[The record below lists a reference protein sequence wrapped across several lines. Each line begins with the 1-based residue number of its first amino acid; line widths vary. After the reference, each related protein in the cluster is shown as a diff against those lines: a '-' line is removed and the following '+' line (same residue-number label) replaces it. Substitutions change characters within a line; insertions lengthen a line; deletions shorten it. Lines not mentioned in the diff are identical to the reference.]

1 MGLVWNSWR
10 PRSPGCSDPVRAL
23 REKTSM
29 APFLPVLDAPGSAHC
44 CRTVAQSPE
53 TRLDSAIPGSPLLT
67 ELTPHWPEDPISGS
81 TLPELEF
88 RVLYRHGTFG

>member
-1 MGLVWNSWR
+1 
-10 PRSPGCSDPVRAL
+10 
-23 REKTSM
+23 M
-29 APFLPVLDAPGSAHC
+29 APFLLVLDAPGSAHC

-81 TLPELEF
+81 TLPGLEF
-88 RVLYRHGTFG
+88 RVLYRHRTFG